1 MIMLFC
7 ACMLLLGTALSAV
20 RQVADGAHAE
30 MRSLLRQST
39 ESAAGRVGDQLAVH
53 ERFALLLAQ
62 NPDVRERAPDRQ
74 RLTEA
79 LNGSLSATDNSIVS
93 SALIDAI
100 GRVYVQVVKGSPVD
114 PGMRRRRASEWAL
127 IAPTLRLSPGVA
139 RQSKPYYS
147 KQARRWVVATT
158 TVIDPGGDAQ
168 PRVLMTLNDLSFI
181 QPLIT
186 VDDSRV
192 LTRVIDSSGVVI
204 ANGRSSASDQVAPQA
219 DAERATLLDVRSQ
232 TTAQIRNGQ
241 AYRAMA
247 VAVSPENDNA
257 WWVVTSMPAPGS
269 GSLLRSGSAAT
280 AMAVATLLMLVLGLL
295 TLRRHRATL
304 SIANMSDPL
313 TGLLNRSALGERGEE
328 VLSNGEREGYQTAV
342 LCLNLANFR
351 DVNDALGHAT
361 GDAVMREVSRRLHGA
376 IQAGD
381 LLIRLGGDEFA
392 ILLSKVTDRTGA
404 LDAARKIL
412 ATLYPTI
419 FTNGHAVGIHA
430 TMGVALA
437 PEDGETVDG
446 LVERA
451 GRAMYA
457 ARRSG
462 VELRH
467 FEEAMELQPSDRL
480 DLVADLRTAIET
492 DQLQLDY
499 QPKVNLG
506 TGRIEGVEAFLRW
519 HHPRHGRLYPGAFL
533 ALAEETGLIQ
543 PITAKTITLALAQ
556 TRAWLDEGLELPVSV
571 NLSGRCMQDLS
582 TIDVVAR
589 GLTRWQVPPRL
600 LKLEITHS
608 AMASDAATGSA
619 VLRGLDELG
628 IELVVD
634 DYGSGFSSL
643 VNTDA
648 LIRELKLDGKLLA
661 QAQSGHDGAD
671 LVRSAIDLGHQ
682 MGLRVVAESV
692 EDPAAVRA
700 LVGLG
705 CDMAQ
710 GNYFCAPMEATAF
723 RAWLLE
729 RNHAASSRKQFAKS
743 RSDAE

>member
-1 MIMLFC
+1 MLFC

-20 RQVADGAHAE
+20 RQVADGARAE
-30 MRSLLRQST
+30 MESLLRQST
-39 ESAAGRVGDQLAVH
+39 AGGAARVSDQLGAS
-53 ERFALLLAQ
+53 ERLTLLLAQ
-62 NPDVRERAPDRQ
+62 NPDIQERYPDRQ
-74 RLTEA
+74 RLATA
-79 LNGSLSATDNSIVS
+79 LSGAGPSTGDTIIS

-100 GRVYVQVVKGSPVD
+100 GRVYVQVVDGVPVD
-114 PGMRRRRASEWAL
+114 AGMRRRRAQEWAL
-127 IAPTLRLSPGVA
+127 LEPTLNLPVGVA
-139 RQSKPYYS
+139 RQTKPYYS
-147 KQARRWVVATT
+147 KHVGRWVIATT
-158 TVIDPGGDAQ
+158 TVISPGADAR
-168 PRVLMTLNDLSFI
+168 PRILMTLSDLSSV
-181 QPLIT
+181 QRSIT

-192 LTRVIDSSGVVI
+192 LSRVIDPSGVVI
-204 ANGRSSASDQVAPQA
+204 ANGRSTSTETTAPGA

-232 TTAQIRNGQ
+232 PTVQVRNGQ
-241 AYRAMA
+241 AYRAQA
-247 VAVSPENDNA
+247 IEVSPANDNA
-257 WWVVTSMPAPGS
+257 WWIVTSMPAPGS

-295 TLRRHRATL
+295 TLRRHRETL
-304 SIANMSDPL
+304 SIANISDPL
-313 TGLLNRSALGERGEE
+313 TGLLNRGALAERGEE
-328 VLSNGEREGYQTAV
+328 VLASGEREGYQTAV

-376 IQAGD
+376 IQGGD

-419 FTNGHAVGIHA
+419 IGNGHAVGIHA

-437 PEDGETVDG
+437 PEDGETVDV

-457 ARRSG
+457 ARRAG
-462 VELRH
+462 VDLRY
-467 FEEAMELQPSDRL
+467 FEAAMAPQPSDRL
-480 DLVADLRTAIET
+480 DLVADLRMAIDT
-492 DQLQLDY
+492 DQLQLEY
-499 QPKVNLG
+499 QPKVNLR
-506 TGRIEGVEAFLRW
+506 TGHIEGVEAFLRW
-519 HHPRHGRLYPGAFL
+519 HHPRHGRLFPGAFL
-533 ALAEETGLIQ
+533 PLAEQTGLIG
-543 PITAKTITLALAQ
+543 PITARTITLSLAQ

-571 NLSGRCMQDLS
+571 NLSGRCMHDLS

-600 LKLEITHS
+600 LKLEIAHS
-608 AMASDAATGSA
+608 AMASDDETAGE
-619 VLRGLDELG
+619 VLRGLDALG

-643 VNTDA
+643 ADTDA
-648 LIRELKLDGKLLA
+648 LIRELKLDGRLLK

-682 MGLRVVAESV
+682 MGLRLVAESV

-710 GNYFCAPMEATAF
+710 GNFFCAPMEPQAL

-729 RNHAASSRKQFAKS
+729 RNRSAPSSLQFDGSKQTV
-743 RSDAE
+743 R

>member
-1 MIMLFC
+1 MLFC
-7 ACMLLLGTALSAV
+7 ACVLLIGTALSAV
-20 RQVADGAHAE
+20 RQVADGARAE
-30 MRSLLRQST
+30 MNSLLRQST
-39 ESAAGRVGDQLAVH
+39 ASGAARVADQLAVN
-53 ERFALLLAQ
+53 ERLALVLAQ
-62 NPDVRERAPDRQ
+62 NPEIRQRRPDRQ
-74 RLTEA
+74 RLSNA
-79 LNGSLSATDNSIVS
+79 LSASGSAAGDTLVS

-100 GRVYVQVVKGSPVD
+100 GRVYVQVVKGAPVD
-114 PGMRRRRASEWAL
+114 PGMRRRRATEWAR
-127 IAPTLRLSPGVA
+127 IAPTLRLPVGVV

-147 KQARRWVVATT
+147 KEVGRWVVATT
-158 TVIDPGGDAQ
+158 TLIAPGDGAQ
-168 PRVLMTLNDLSFI
+168 PRILMTLNDLSSL
-181 QPLIT
+181 QALIAN
-186 VDDSRV
+186 DDSRV

-204 ANGRSSASDQVAPQA
+204 SNGRSTTSAGAAPQA
-219 DAERATLLDVRSQ
+219 DAERATLLDVRAQS
-232 TTAQIRNGQ
+232 TVQIRNGQ

-247 VAVSPENDNA
+247 IADSSANENA
-257 WWVVTSMPAPGS
+257 WWIVTSMPAPGS

-280 AMAVATLLMLVLGLL
+280 AMAIATLLMLILGLL
-295 TLRRHRATL
+295 TLRKHRESL
-304 SIANMSDPL
+304 SIAHVSDPL
-313 TGLLNRSALGERGEE
+313 TGLLNRSALAERGEE
-328 VLSNGEREGYQTAV
+328 VLTRGEREGYQTAV

-381 LLIRLGGDEFA
+381 LLVRLGGDEFA

-419 FTNGHAVGIHA
+419 IANRQAVGIHA
-430 TMGVALA
+430 TMGLALA
-437 PEDGETVDG
+437 PEDGETVDL

-457 ARRSG
+457 ARRDG
-462 VELRH
+462 VELRY
-467 FEEAMELQPSDRL
+467 FEQAMAARPSDRL

-533 ALAEETGLIQ
+533 PLAEETGLIR

-600 LKLEITHS
+600 LKLEIAQS
-608 AMASDAATGSA
+608 AMATDAETGSA
-619 VLRGLDELG
+619 VLRGLDDLG

-643 VNTDA
+643 ANTDA
-648 LIRELKLDGKLLA
+648 LIRELKLDGRLLR
-661 QAQSGHDGAD
+661 QAQSGEDGAD
-671 LVRSAIDLGHQ
+671 LVRSAIDLGHH

-700 LVGLG
+700 LVELG

-710 GNYFCAPMEATAF
+710 GNYFCAPMDAANL
-723 RAWLLE
+723 RRWLLE
-729 RNHAASSRKQFAKS
+729 RNHARTAALRGENSRAG
-743 RSDAE
+743 AE